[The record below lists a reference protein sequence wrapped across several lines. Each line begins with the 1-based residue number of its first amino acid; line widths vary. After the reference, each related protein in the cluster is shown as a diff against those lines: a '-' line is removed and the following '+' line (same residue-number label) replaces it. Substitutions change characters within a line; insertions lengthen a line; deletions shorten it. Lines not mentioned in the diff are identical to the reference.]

1 MQKNIIYK
9 YEYKSN
15 KIKKKVIMRYVFIVT
30 NVIDFPNLKKNVK
43 NKDKKKHNNS

>member
-9 YEYKSN
+9 YEYKSA

-30 NVIDFPNLKKNVK
+30 NVIDFVK